1 MDESLPAG
9 TTEIEPTTT
18 RARRERGVSA
28 VQQVYDHLRDRI
40 INLKLPPGAP
50 IAKGKIAAEFGLS
63 QTPVR
68 EALLR
73 LADEGLVDIFP
84 QSGTMVSL
92 IDVQHAREAHFIRL
106 AVEVEVQ
113 RVLAETIDAEG
124 MAELRAWVE
133 RQITELKAG
142 SQTAFKQADNQFHD
156 AMFRLAGVHGLARLL
171 QAQRGHYDRIR
182 GLYLREHERR
192 ETVVEEHNAI
202 LAALN
207 KRDAAAAEAGVRRHL
222 GKSLAQ
228 IDEIRELN
236 PGYFS

>member
-1 MDESLPAG
+1 MDEGLPAD
-9 TTEIEPTTT
+9 TTEGEFSTA
-18 RARRERGVSA
+18 RARRERGISA
-28 VQQVYDHLRDRI
+28 VQQVYDHLRHLI

-50 IAKGKIAAEFGLS
+50 VAKSKIAADFGLS

-73 LADEGLVDIFP
+73 LSDEGLVDIFP

-113 RVLAETIDAEG
+113 RVLAETIQPVG

-133 RQITELKAG
+133 RQTTELKAG

-156 AMFRLAGVHGLARLL
+156 AMFQLAGVQGLTRLL
-171 QAQRGHYDRIR
+171 QTQRGHYDRIR

-202 LAALN
+202 LAALD
-207 KRDAAAAEAGVRRHL
+207 KRDAAGAEAGVRRHL

-236 PGYFS
+236 PGYFL

>member
-1 MDESLPAG
+1 MGL
-9 TTEIEPTTT
+9 TTT
-18 RARRERGVSA
+18 RSRRERGVSA
-28 VQQVYDHLRDRI
+28 VQQVYNYLRDQI

-50 IAKGKIAAEFGLS
+50 IAKSEIAAEFGLS

-73 LADEGLVDIFP
+73 LSDEGLVDIFP
-84 QSGTMVSL
+84 QSGTKVSL

-171 QAQRGHYDRIR
+171 QTQRGHYDRIR
-182 GLYLREHERR
+182 GLYLRAHERR
-192 ETVVEEHNAI
+192 ETVVEEHNVI
-202 LAALN
+202 LAALDN
-207 KRDAAAAEAGVRRHL
+207 RDAAAAEAGVRRHL

-228 IDEIRELN
+228 IGEIRELN
-236 PGYFS
+236 PGYFL